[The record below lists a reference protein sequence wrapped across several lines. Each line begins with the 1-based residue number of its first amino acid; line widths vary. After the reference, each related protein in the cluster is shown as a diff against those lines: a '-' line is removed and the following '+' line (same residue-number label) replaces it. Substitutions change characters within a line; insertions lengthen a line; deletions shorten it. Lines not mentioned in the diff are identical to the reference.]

1 MYTVNIEKMCGCV
14 KQDKELE
21 LPQSLKTAK
30 DAELTALKIANRMN
44 KDYCKKHRFY
54 VEQDESSYIIRVELS
69 CDK

>member
-21 LPQSLKTAK
+21 LPQSFKSAK
-30 DAELTALKIANRMN
+30 EAELTALRVANHMN

-54 VEQDESSYIIRVELS
+54 VEQEENSYTIKVELS